1 MKKQVHRNKKI
12 WIAPLVF
19 LMACVFMLSGCDL
32 IGMTEKTPLDTPVNV
47 RVDGT
52 LLSWDAV
59 DNAVGYRVKIGD
71 DIEEDCNDSQY
82 ELAQLSLAAG
92 QYDIMVKARGGNN
105 FIDSDYS
112 VAVQYIKT
120 DSGNGPD
127 VSLEYSTARY
137 VSVSAPLENNAPPL
151 IASSTDYTHNYYL
164 VDGGYIKNVP
174 ISSGATL
181 EYNGQTAMTVRFEQ
195 SSVTTSKVEES
206 MAKTVSESVS
216 ETGMNE
222 FEGKFSYETGAL
234 AKVLAGKFSVG
245 LTYTRKWGTVT
256 ENAISMA
263 NTYTV
268 ASEAA
273 ETLTQSL
280 EFTIGNNGEKKGAYR
295 LSMVTT
301 CDVYYLVTTD
311 RENTE
316 LTEFEMILCARPGVK
331 YVLEYDERGEFGK
344 TAGAQ
349 ELDWPEDFYRNYV
362 IPTEGYPCTI
372 ALDVA
377 GGYALEQSTVS
388 VNLGASY
395 ELPVPVRYNYAF
407 VGWYSLPGGEG
418 IRYTGSDGK
427 SYENWS
433 EPADR
438 TLYAHWTS
446 TVGQVNLGQIE
457 LRSQEIYSQKSEPFS
472 IGLDIEALRSAG
484 YRYLNIGIAGLC
496 SGYDYRMNERG
507 RYFVLSDVLGGDLL
521 VWSFKVKNFSG
532 VDGQNIALDSL
543 NANGQYQLQLV
554 SDKSPAYDEK
564 LTVSSLVITIKAVK

>member
-1 MKKQVHRNKKI
+1 MINENRMRKGNELPMK
-12 WIAPLVF
+12 
-19 LMACVFMLSGCDL
+19 S
-32 IGMTEKTPLDTPVNV
+32 EKTRTPIKFISLIIWGIQLVLTV
-47 RVDGT
+47 
-52 LLSWDAV
+52 LLSISIVKVGVLPTMLLAAV
-59 DNAVGYRVKIGD
+59 FAVVWIMAAVTGVLTLAGWKKKKKGLIRRVIACILAVIMIITSVIGYR
-71 DIEEDCNDSQY
+71 
-82 ELAQLSLAAG
+82 
-92 QYDIMVKARGGNN
+92 
-105 FIDSDYS
+105 
-112 VAVQYIKT
+112 YIITTNKT
-120 DSGNGPD
+120 
-127 VSLEYSTARY
+127 
-137 VSVSAPLENNAPPL
+137 LEN
-151 IASSTDYTHNYYL
+151 
-164 VDGGYIKNVP
+164 
-174 ISSGATL
+174 ISGI
-181 EYNGQTAMTVRFEQ
+181 TVE
-195 SSVTTSKVEES
+195 K
-206 MAKTVSESVS
+206 ESVS
-216 ETGMNE
+216 VYVL
-222 FEGKFSYETGAL
+222 KDDL
-234 AKVLAGKFSVG
+234 AESIQDTAGYRYG
-245 LTYTRKWGTVT
+245 IL
-256 ENAISMA
+256 
-263 NTYTV
+263 
-268 ASEAA
+268 
-273 ETLTQSL
+273 
-280 EFTIGNNGEKKGAYR
+280 GE
-295 LSMVTT
+295 
-301 CDVYYLVTTD
+301 TD

-349 ELDWPEDFYRNYV
+349 ELDWPEDFYRNYA